1 MYSQASVMNV
11 SCPPT
16 RIFPSIAF
24 KIPPTEMVGVQVCSQ
39 QNMRSHGSCCGFSV
53 GSGYC
58 DGDLVIF
65 HDLSQ
70 QFGAADHGDLFL
82 YRSGELRIVRV
93 NGCRVNNQVG
103 SSSIL
108 EAF

>member
-39 QNMRSHGSCCGFSV
+39 QNMGRHGGSGGLSV
-53 GSGYC
+53 GSGYG
-58 DGDLVIF
+58 DGSLVIL
-65 HDLSQ
+65 HKLPQ

-82 YRSGELRIVRV
+82 LPQRRTPNCPGEWLPCKQPGPVHP
-93 NGCRVNNQVG
+93 
-103 SSSIL
+103 L
-108 EAF
+108 Y